1 MTPAGSWI
9 TVIFKIV
16 LSNHVTLRALLTISK
31 SGVFSPPF
39 SFGPIVAACLIFT
52 VLLQIRDL
60 MA

>member
-31 SGVFSPPF
+31 SGVFSFMLNFHCFAPDKGF
-39 SFGPIVAACLIFT
+39 DGLIDCSDD
-52 VLLQIRDL
+52 V
-60 MA
+60 